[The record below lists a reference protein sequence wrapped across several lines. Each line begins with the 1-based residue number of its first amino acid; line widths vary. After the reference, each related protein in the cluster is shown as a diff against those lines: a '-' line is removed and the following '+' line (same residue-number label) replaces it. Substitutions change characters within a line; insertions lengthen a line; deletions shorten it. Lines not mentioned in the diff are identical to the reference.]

1 MMRRKAYLPALAL
14 TAAAMLG
21 GCVSSTRNA
30 QVHPPASLSAKS
42 AKLAPLP
49 IQRKFPEVD
58 LSAMRPGIDVLIDK
72 VETAYRK
79 GETDY
84 RAGRMEQARQ
94 DFDRAVNLMLASG
107 LNFNSDPRLEPLM
120 DRIID
125 TVHAYQQTAEQEG
138 QTEALEAPEQEAPPM
153 EEIGDLSSLPAASPE
168 LRLRIAPE
176 LLTVP
181 HDLPL
186 TLNDQVLSYLSFFMT
201 SRGRKIV
208 ENGLRRAGRYREMIE
223 KTLHKEGLPR
233 DLFYLAQAE
242 SSFQP
247 QAISRSGAR
256 GLWQFMP
263 LRAREYGL
271 TINRQVDER
280 MDPSRSTLAAAQH
293 LRDLYAIF
301 GDWYL
306 AMAAYNAGPLNVAR
320 AIERTGYADF
330 WKLDQMNALPRETK
344 SYIPIIV
351 ALALIGKDPALYG
364 IQTQPD
370 PPLLVDRFQPD
381 HPLDLRLAADAIG
394 TSLEDLRSLNP
405 ELIGV
410 VTPDDPGF
418 ALNLPKGTAEK
429 LRGELSR
436 IPADK
441 WVGWRLHQVE
451 SGDTLATLG
460 RKFHVKPAS
469 LASAN
474 DIEPDAALDPG
485 QKLLVPAPQ
494 PRVQW
499 VRYRV
504 RRDDTLWSIAHR
516 YRTSVSELREANP
529 RLAHHPLHVGVLIF
543 IRHPV
548 GEAYR
553 WRRRRVAHETH
564 RGRGQPTHSDYHRVR
579 RGETL
584 WSIAQANHTSVSALR
599 EANPELGHR
608 ALRAGDRISIP
619 E

>member
-1 MMRRKAYLPALAL
+1 MGRKAYLPALAL
-14 TAAAMLG
+14 TAAAVLG

-30 QVHPPASLSAKS
+30 QVHPPASLSAAS
-42 AKLAPLP
+42 AKLGPLP
-49 IQRKFPEVD
+49 IQRKLPEVD
-58 LSAMRPGIDVLIDK
+58 LSATQPGVDVLIDK
-72 VETAYRK
+72 VEAAYRQ
-79 GETDY
+79 GESDY
-84 RAGRMEQARQ
+84 RAGRMGQARQ

-107 LNFNSDPRLEPLM
+107 LNFHADPRLEPLM

-125 TVHAYQQTAEQEG
+125 TVHAYQQTAEEEG
-138 QTEALEAPEQEAPPM
+138 QTEALEASEQEAPPL
-153 EEIGDLSSLPAASPE
+153 EEIGDLSSLPVASPN
-168 LRLRIAPE
+168 LRLKIAPE
-176 LLTVP
+176 LLAVP

-186 TLNDQVLSYLSFFMT
+186 TLNEQVLSYLSFFMT
-201 SRGRKIV
+201 PRGRMIV

-242 SSFQP
+242 SGFQP

-271 TINRQVDER
+271 TINHQVDER
-280 MDPSRSTLAAAQH
+280 MDPSQSTLAAAQH
-293 LRDLYAIF
+293 LRDLYALF

-330 WKLDQMNALPRETK
+330 WELDRMNALPRETK
-344 SYIPIIV
+344 SYVPIIL

-364 IQTQPD
+364 IHPQPD
-370 PPLLVDRFQPD
+370 PPLRVDHFQPG

-394 TSLEDLRSLNP
+394 ASVEDLRSLNP

-418 ALNLPKGTAEK
+418 ALSVPQGTAEK
-429 LRGELSR
+429 LRTELNTISQE
-436 IPADK
+436 K
-441 WVGWRLHQVE
+441 WVGWRLHRVE
-451 SGDTLATLG
+451 SGETLAALART
-460 RKFHVKPAS
+460 FHAKPAS
-469 LASAN
+469 LAQAN
-474 DIEPDAALDPG
+474 DIEPDDPLAPG
-485 QKLLVPAPQ
+485 IELLVPAPA
-494 PRVQW
+494 PRMQW

-504 RRDDTLWSIAHR
+504 RRGDTLWSVAHR
-516 YRTSVSELREANP
+516 YRTSVAALRAANP
-529 RLAHHPLHVGVLIF
+529 RLAQHDVLRTGELIF
-543 IRHPV
+543 IRHRV
-548 GEAYR
+548 AEAYR
-553 WRRRRVAHETH
+553 WRRRRVARSRH
-564 RGRGQPTHSDYHRVR
+564 RGGGRATGSEYHRVR

-599 EANPELGHR
+599 AANPDLAHR
-608 ALRAGDRISIP
+608 PLKAGDRISIP